1 MHWAM
6 REAIEEAKKALETGD
21 VPVGAVVVKDG
32 EIIGRGHNEKEKRH
46 NALYHGEM
54 IALHQ
59 ACTRLGDWHLQDCT
73 LYVTLEPCSMC
84 AGAMLN
90 LRLGKVVIGARDQRM
105 GAAGTAVNLL
115 DYPGFNHTVQVEFGE
130 GEEEAAALLSQFFQM
145 LRQKKKK

>member
-6 REAIEEAKKALETGD
+6 REAIEEAKKALETKD

-115 DYPGFNHTVQVEFGE
+115 NYPGFNHKTDVEFGE
-130 GEEEAAALLSQFFQM
+130 GAEEAAALLSEFFQL
-145 LRQKKKK
+145 LRQQKQK